1 MINTYLILRF
11 GIPHPTSEEVDLIF
25 KISEDNPEGGPFP
38 GSSPDGMSGVMS
50 LIKSSLTAD
59 EIANKFQGMSIG
71 MENNTDE
78 AQGSVYPVMVM
89 KVDPDNFSYNLDM
102 SDVGGWGESFNR
114 VLSKAAAG
122 SEPSADHL
130 SLDDLLDI
138 MKAKGGFS
146 KLSKAEQQRL
156 QKLSQ

>member
-11 GIPHPTSEEVDLIF
+11 GIPHPTSEEVNLIF
-25 KISEDNPEGGPFP
+25 KISEGNPEGGPFP
-38 GSSPDGMSGVMS
+38 GSSPHGMSGVMS

-71 MENNTDE
+71 IENDTDR

-102 SDVGGWGESFNR
+102 SFVDGWGESFNR
-114 VLSKAAAG
+114 MTSKAAAG
-122 SEPSADHL
+122 SEPSVDHL

-146 KLSKAEQQRL
+146 KLSKNEQERL